1 VDHRGLTS
9 LSCGGT
15 AIPPELPIVLRK
27 MTARARVRT
36 TAEEGAG
43 SPAGGSCL
51 AGPAT
56 PAAGRKGWLV
66 QLESFV
72 GEDGM
77 KLAELWWS
85 IASDPTR
92 RDSDRLEASR
102 LLGNRSGASRPTS
115 SRWKVTRST
124 LRTGLRLSA
133 ASHCGRAASAASG
146 VVRVAHARRR
156 RSRRSRRAAARGLG
170 CPVAL
175 AVRSQALRAALMA
188 SLVCRSGGL
197 RAVGALWALRASV
210 PVV

>member
-1 VDHRGLTS
+1 
-9 LSCGGT
+9 
-15 AIPPELPIVLRK
+15 

-102 LLGNRSGASRPTS
+102 LLGNRGWGKPANFESLEGDPLDLAHGLAAIGCLSLRKGGVRCLGGGACRARATSAFTAKPASRGSRIGVSRS
-115 SRWKVTRST
+115 S
-124 LRTGLRLSA
+124 LS
-133 ASHCGRAASAASG
+133 R
-146 VVRVAHARRR
+146 
-156 RSRRSRRAAARGLG
+156 
-170 CPVAL
+170 PL
-175 AVRSQALRAALMA
+175 A
-188 SLVCRSGGL
+188 
-197 RAVGALWALRASV
+197 GA
-210 PVV
+210 